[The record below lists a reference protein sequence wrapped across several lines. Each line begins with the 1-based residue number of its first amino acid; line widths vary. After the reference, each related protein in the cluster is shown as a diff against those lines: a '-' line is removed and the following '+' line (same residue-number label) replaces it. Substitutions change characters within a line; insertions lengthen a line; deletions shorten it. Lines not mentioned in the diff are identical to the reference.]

1 MDGVKMG
8 NLTNKDFIDFIES
21 YKDNKLFYDSVYEIS
36 RSHSGSKDSLIE
48 NSFKMYSLDEI
59 VKKSGIFGKNTPKT
73 TDALWY
79 KEDEET
85 GKLTLYIIEFKFY
98 NIGNSYKSK
107 LKSVLN
113 KLIEIDDVY
122 KGYDMEN
129 KFFNDRFLN
138 VAKSLETGLSDNVHC
153 SLKLKPIET
162 LTHALPE
169 LYKDFCGFNENEDAE
184 DFRKFLKNVTK
195 KFYVFLIEGSYIS
208 QNQEK
213 ELYSK
218 GKHNKSKH
226 RAYIKGFPLHQQFI
240 RYKRSKIIDD
250 YKIEGRNDFSNFL
263 KTEKLI

>member
-1 MDGVKMG
+1 MG

-21 YKDNKLFYDSVYEIS
+21 YKDDRLFYDSVYEIS
-36 RSHSGSKDSLIE
+36 RSHSGKKDPLIE

-59 VKKSGIFGKNTPKT
+59 VKKSGIFGKNIPKT

-85 GKLTLYIIEFKFY
+85 GDFTLYIIEFKFY
-98 NIGNSYKSK
+98 NIRNSYTKK
-107 LKSVLN
+107 LKAVLK
-113 KLIEIDDVY
+113 KLNEIDDVY
-122 KGYDMEN
+122 KDYDMEN
-129 KFFNDRFLN
+129 KFFNDKFLQIAN
-138 VAKSLETGLSDNVHC
+138 SLKTGLSDNVHC

-162 LTHALPE
+162 INYALPE
-169 LYKDFCGFNENEDAE
+169 LYKDYCGFDEDEDAE
-184 DFRKFLKNVTK
+184 DCRKFLNNITK

-208 QNQEK
+208 QSQEN

-218 GKHNKSKH
+218 GKRNKSRN
-226 RAYIKGFPLHQQFI
+226 RAYIKGFSLHQQFI

-250 YKIEGRNDFSNFL
+250 YKIEGRNNFNDFL

>member
-1 MDGVKMG
+1 MG

-21 YKDNKLFYDSVYEIS
+21 YKDNRLFYDSVYEIS
-36 RSHSGSKDSLIE
+36 KSNNGSVLIE
-48 NSFKMYSLDEI
+48 NSFKMFSLDEI
-59 VKKSGIFGKNTPKT
+59 VKKSGAFGNNIPKT

-79 KEDEET
+79 KENEET
-85 GKLTLYIIEFKFY
+85 GEFTLYIIEFKFY
-98 NIGNSYKSK
+98 NITNSYKSK
-107 LKSVLN
+107 LRFVLN
-113 KLIEIDDVY
+113 KFKEIDDEY
-122 KGYDMEN
+122 KDLGMVN
-129 KFFNDRFLN
+129 QFFNDDFLDFAN
-138 VAKSLETGLSDNVHC
+138 SLNLRLTDNVHC

-162 LTHALPE
+162 LNYALPE
-169 LYKDFCGFNENEDAE
+169 LYKQYCGFDDDEDAE
-184 DFRKFLKNVTK
+184 DFKNFLNRITK
-195 KFYVFLIEGSYIS
+195 KFYVFLIHGSYIS